1 LVSIDGSKKLSLF
14 LKRNEMIVCIEKFI
28 KNKGDKLVERCS
40 LAEVCTVCGLPEDL
54 CVCGEL
60 EKEQTRIIVRLE
72 MRRYGKPT
80 TLIEGLDPKH
90 LDINNITKKLK
101 RKLACGGSTK
111 NSQIILQGD
120 HRDVIKDYLIELG
133 FNPDSIEVQ

>member
-1 LVSIDGSKKLSLF
+1 
-14 LKRNEMIVCIEKFI
+14 M
-28 KNKGDKLVERCS
+28 
-40 LAEVCTVCGLPEDL
+40 AEVCTVCGLPKDL

-90 LDINNITKKLK
+90 LDIGNITKKLK